1 MQKRKSAFWM
11 KQLDER
17 ILEHLGR
24 EGWATPSIMANTKG
38 FTASEGHIRER
49 CLMLQY
55 AEFIA
60 PITNDMYEL
69 TSDGI
74 QYLHGEIDARHRP
87 KPTVD
92 NVLRR

>member
-1 MQKRKSAFWM
+1 M

-17 ILEHLGR
+17 ILEHLDR
-24 EGWATPSIMANTKG
+24 EGWATPSIMAKTKS

-55 AEFIA
+55 TGFIDS
-60 PITNDMYEL
+60 ITNDMYEL
-69 TSDGI
+69 TTDGI
-74 QYLHGEIDARHRP
+74 QYLRGQIDARHKP

-92 NVLRR
+92 RVLQR